1 MTVERSDGDLRNQ
14 RSETRTLADADEGEM
29 LADRSAKNAEE
40 TEVFAKQTRKAAA
53 LTPQIRDRI
62 AIQLRT
68 MYESVS
74 TQPVPDRFS
83 DLIAKLDSSDREQG

>member
-14 RSETRTLADADEGEM
+14 RSETRTLADADEGET
-29 LADRSAKNAEE
+29 LADRSAKDAQENEAL
-40 TEVFAKQTRKAAA
+40 AQQTRKAAA

-62 AIQLRT
+62 AIQLKT

-74 TQPVPDRFS
+74 TQPVPDRFAE
-83 DLIAKLDSSDREQG
+83 LIAKLESSEREQG